1 MARSDRAPR
10 MARAGLERSA
20 MIQSPDFHD
29 RTTIARAV
37 KTVLPSVPCRMMSFQ
52 TMEETREWLMTG
64 ESAFV

>member
-1 MARSDRAPR
+1 
-10 MARAGLERSA
+10 